1 MVVVI
6 SLPGPGFLKPDAGV
20 WWDRLNLLG
29 TSTWWPIHRQ
39 EATFSL
45 DSLSFDLLTCGGS
58 GLMSMAKSVISR
70 VPFPHWWVSCTIPRL
85 FPQLPPFVYFP
96 PFAASTWQIH
106 FSTLLHSSLFLLFL
120 QTSWLQLP
128 LHHLSSCLYIDISIF
143 LCIVLKI
150 GQECCQKVF
159 VMLLWF
165 LRLRS
170 LA

>member
-106 FSTLLHSSLFLLFL
+106 FSTLLLIPPYSCR
-120 QTSWLQLP
+120 
-128 LHHLSSCLYIDISIF
+128 HHGCNCRFITCHLAFDISKLF
-143 LCIVLKI
+143 FCLVLKI

>member
-1 MVVVI
+1 MLEYGGIDLTCLV
-6 SLPGPGFLKPDAGV
+6 LY
-20 WWDRLNLLG
+20 
-29 TSTWWPIHRQ
+29 STLWPIHCQ

-85 FPQLPPFVYFP
+85 FPHAVAPFCVFSPFRSFNLADPFFHSPPY
-96 PFAASTWQIH
+96 
-106 FSTLLHSSLFLLFL
+106 SSLFL

-128 LHHLSSCLYIDISIF
+128 LHHLSSCLWYF
-143 LCIVLKI
+143 HFFFCLVLKI

-165 LRLRS
+165 LRHRS